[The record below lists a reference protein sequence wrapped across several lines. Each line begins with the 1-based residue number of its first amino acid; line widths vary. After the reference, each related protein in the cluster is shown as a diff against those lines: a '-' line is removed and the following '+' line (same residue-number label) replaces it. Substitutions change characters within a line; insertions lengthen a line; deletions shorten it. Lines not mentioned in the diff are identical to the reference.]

1 MESLG
6 EFCMIAHTDNK
17 GLITYTNKK
26 FLKTSEW
33 TPKRVLSKTLW
44 QMFPQSE
51 EGQKQADAIWNSIS
65 LGKTW
70 SGVAE
75 KITRSNNPYF
85 VKLLAI
91 PVIPEG
97 GGLTSVIFM
106 GMDITED
113 VQLREKLQEI
123 AFIDQDT
130 GLMSRHKLENIV
142 NQHIAETK
150 SFSFVYLTIDHFYTL
165 KGLQSYGGEIIFIQ
179 SFTNRLKRY
188 FKDNPIARIGA
199 SEFVILSPF
208 GDWYVQGFLR
218 FLEQHPIYINNT
230 ALPLSISGGIVR
242 YPEDKTNYSHLMEAA
257 LVANKEVIS
266 SGGGKIT
273 SPSAKSNYK
282 LNRNAIIDRNLLT
295 ALNRND
301 LHVVYQP
308 QLDVATGKIFL
319 YEAFVR
325 WEDEELGVITPDEF
339 IPIAEDNGFIH
350 KLGTFVI
357 EEAAKL
363 AVSLKNKGSLV
374 NMTINSSVREFTN
387 PNLSIEIVEILS
399 RVNCPPSLIELDI
412 TEKFALQAEQESSI
426 LLQMKEL
433 QNVGIEFALDDFGT
447 GYASF
452 RYMQSLPITK
462 IKIDKLFISSLLTH
476 TKTQQLVQGM
486 IHFGKTMGMYV
497 IAEGVETEEQ
507 FNLLTTMGIDAV
519 QGYYIGAPVT
529 AEAISK

>member
-1 MESLG
+1 
-6 EFCMIAHTDNK
+6 
-17 GLITYTNKK
+17 
-26 FLKTSEW
+26 
-33 TPKRVLSKTLW
+33 
-44 QMFPQSE
+44 
-51 EGQKQADAIWNSIS
+51 
-65 LGKTW
+65 
-70 SGVAE
+70 
-75 KITRSNNPYF
+75 
-85 VKLLAI
+85 
-91 PVIPEG
+91 
-97 GGLTSVIFM
+97 
-106 GMDITED
+106 MDITED

-130 GLMSRHKLENIV
+130 GLMSRHKLEMTV
-142 NQHIAETK
+142 NQYIAETK

-165 KGLQSYGGEIIFIQ
+165 KGLQSHGGELIFIQ

-242 YPEDKTNYSHLMEAA
+242 YPEDKKDYSHLMKAA

-273 SPSAKSNYK
+273 SASAQSNYK

-374 NMTINSSVREFTN
+374 NMAINSSVREFTN
-387 PNLSIEIVEILS
+387 PNLSSEIVEILS